1 MNETDYDYLKKA
13 EKRYENIRDEFK
25 AIADTKKI
33 YSNQFVHVYH
43 NILPEYEDKFLINH
57 VGKDKDKLI
66 FSQEPVKAQVKEY
79 QSLAND
85 NPLDDYTEMISY
97 ELR

>member
-1 MNETDYDYLKKA
+1 M
-13 EKRYENIRDEFK
+13 F
-25 AIADTKKI
+25 
-33 YSNQFVHVYH
+33 Q
-43 NILPEYEDKFLINH
+43 NILPEYEDKFLLNH

-66 FSQEPVKAQVKEY
+66 ISKESVKSQIREY

-97 ELR
+97 ELRESRAFIEAIESRKRAEDLKQKAERRRVDAKEEL

>member
-1 MNETDYDYLKKA
+1 M
-13 EKRYENIRDEFK
+13 F
-25 AIADTKKI
+25 
-33 YSNQFVHVYH
+33 H
-43 NILPEYEDKFLINH
+43 NILPEYEDKFLLNH

-66 FSQEPVKAQVKEY
+66 INKESVKSQIREY

-97 ELR
+97 ELRESRAFIEAIESRKRAEDLKQKAERRRVDAKE